1 MNIQRLILICFFK
14 LVFFG
19 INASMHSN
27 QSVFKAAAFKVPVW
41 EDGQPYIVVVEAFD
55 ETNMTELK
63 TSIEWPFFRQI

>member
-1 MNIQRLILICFFK
+1 
-14 LVFFG
+14 
-19 INASMHSN
+19 MHSN